1 MSSAIFLGIDL
12 GTSGV
17 RGSAI
22 ATQGNELATARM
34 ALPRIQQPSDW
45 QHAAFDV
52 IRQLCD
58 QVESGLIQA
67 IAIDGTSG
75 TVMLCDDTGE
85 PCSPALM
92 YYDQSCTDEAEEINR
107 HAPEDSAARGASSSL
122 AKALYL
128 LKNHDHVAHICHQ
141 ADWIAGRLC
150 GRFDISDENN
160 CLKLGYDPV
169 NREWPGW
176 LAGPGIDSTLLPRV
190 YAPGTTIAPVDKNI
204 AQQLGMPA
212 HCRLVAGTTDSIA
225 AFIATGACE
234 TGEAVTSLGS
244 TLVLKLISARPVF
257 SSRLGVYSH
266 RLGDSWLA
274 GGASNSGGKVLLKYF
289 DQARMDEM
297 TPLLEPGAPT
307 GLDYYPLAQAGERFP
322 RNDPELQPL
331 LEPRPNDEVKFF
343 QAMLEGIASIEAEGY
358 RSLSQLGAPA
368 VIKVF
373 TSGGGSSNPA
383 WRKIRELKLGV
394 PVEIAEHSEASYG
407 AALLAMR
414 ACVQATP
421 VIPEKI

>member
-22 ATQGNELATARM
+22 DTQGNELATARM
-34 ALPRIQQPSDW
+34 ALPRIQQPPDW
-45 QHAAFDV
+45 QLAAFDI

-58 QVESGLIQA
+58 QLESGLIQA

-92 YYDQSCTDEAEEINR
+92 YYDQSCTEEAEAIDR

-122 AKALYL
+122 AKVLYL
-128 LKNHDHVAHICHQ
+128 LKNHGHAAHICHQ
-141 ADWIAGRLC
+141 ADWIAGLLC
-150 GRFDISDENN
+150 GHFDISDENN

-169 NREWPGW
+169 KREWPSW
-176 LAGPGIDSTLLPRV
+176 LTGLGIDSTLLPRTYV
-190 YAPGTTIAPVDKNI
+190 PGTTIAPVDKNI

-225 AFIATGACE
+225 AFIATGASE

-244 TLVLKLISARPVF
+244 TLVLKLISDKPVF

-289 DQARMDEM
+289 DQTRMDEM

-307 GLDYYPLAQAGERFP
+307 GLDYYPLTQAGERFP
-322 RNDPELQPL
+322 RNDPGLQPL
-331 LEPRPNDEVKFF
+331 LEPRPDDEVKFF
-343 QAMLEGIASIEAEGY
+343 QAMLEGIASIEDEGY
-358 RSLSQLGAPA
+358 RALSQLGAPA
-368 VIKVF
+368 ITKVF

-414 ACVQATP
+414 ARTVNSEQ
-421 VIPEKI
+421 

>member
-1 MSSAIFLGIDL
+1 VSSSIFLGIDL

-22 ATQGNELATARM
+22 DTQGKELATAKIP
-34 ALPRIQQPSDW
+34 LPHIQQPSDW
-45 QHAAFDV
+45 QHAAFNV
-52 IRQLCD
+52 IRLLCD
-58 QVESGLIQA
+58 QLESELIQS

-75 TVMLCDDTGE
+75 TVMLCDDDGE

-92 YYDQSCTDEAEEINR
+92 YNDQSCSDEAEDINC
-107 HAPEDSAARGASSSL
+107 HAPEDSAARGASASL

-128 LKNHDHVAHICHQ
+128 LKTNRNAAHICHQ
-141 ADWIAGRLC
+141 ADWIAGQLC

-169 NREWPGW
+169 KREWPTW
-176 LAGPGIDSTLLPRV
+176 LAELDIDRTLLPQV
-190 YAPGTTIAPVDKNI
+190 YVPATVITTVDNNV
-204 AQQLGMPA
+204 AQRLGMPA

-225 AFIATGACE
+225 AFIATGASE
-234 TGEAVTSLGS
+234 IGEAVTSLGS
-244 TLVLKLISARPVF
+244 TLVLKLISSKPVF
-257 SSRLGVYSH
+257 SSQLGVYSH
-266 RLGDSWLA
+266 RLGDTWLA

-289 DQARMDEM
+289 DQARMNEM
-297 TPLLEPGAPT
+297 TPMLEPEAPT

-322 RNDPELQPL
+322 RNDPGLQPIL
-331 LEPRPNDEVKFF
+331 DPRPDNEVKFF
-343 QAMLEGIASIEAEGY
+343 QAMLEGIANIEAEGY
-358 RSLSQLGAPA
+358 RALSQLGAPA
-368 VIKVF
+368 VSKIF

-414 ACVQATP
+414 ATV
-421 VIPEKI
+421 

>member
-1 MSSAIFLGIDL
+1 VSSAIFLGIDL

-22 ATQGNELATARM
+22 DTQGKELAIART

-45 QHAAFDV
+45 QHASFDV

-58 QVESGLIQA
+58 QVDSGLIQS

-75 TVMLCDDTGE
+75 TVMLCNDTGE

-92 YYDQSCTDEAEEINR
+92 YYDQSCTDEAEVINR

-128 LKNHDHVAHICHQ
+128 LKNHDHAAHICHQ
-141 ADWIAGRLC
+141 TDWIAGQLC
-150 GRFDISDENN
+150 GLFDISDENI
-160 CLKLGYDPV
+160 CLTLGYDPV
-169 NREWPGW
+169 NREWPKLLTG
-176 LAGPGIDSTLLPRV
+176 LGMDCTLLPRTYV
-190 YAPGTTIAPVDKNI
+190 PGTTIAPVDINI
-204 AQQLGMPA
+204 AQQLGIPA

-234 TGEAVTSLGS
+234 TGQAVTSLGS
-244 TLVLKLISARPVF
+244 TLVLKLISDKPVF

-289 DQARMDEM
+289 DQTRMDEM
-297 TPLLEPGAPT
+297 TPLLEPGTPT

-322 RNDPELQPL
+322 RNDPGLQPL
-331 LEPRPNDEVKFF
+331 LDPRPDDEVKFF

-358 RSLSQLGAPA
+358 RALSQLGAPA
-368 VIKVF
+368 VTKVF

-407 AALLAMR
+407 TALLAMR
-414 ACVQATP
+414 AIV
-421 VIPEKI
+421 

>member
-1 MSSAIFLGIDL
+1 MKSAIFIGIDL
-12 GTSGV
+12 GTSGA

-22 ATQGNELATARM
+22 DTQGNELATARI

-45 QHAAFDV
+45 QHAAFEV
-52 IRQLCD
+52 ISRLCD
-58 QVESGLIQA
+58 QVESGLIQS

-75 TVMLCDDTGE
+75 TVLLCDDNGE
-85 PCSPALM
+85 PCSQALM
-92 YYDQSCTDEAEEINR
+92 YDDQGCTEEAEEIDR

-128 LKNHDHVAHICHQ
+128 LKNHDNAAHICHQ

-169 NREWPGW
+169 RREWPSWIAG
-176 LAGPGIDSTLLPRV
+176 LAINSTLFPRA
-190 YAPGTTIAPVDKNI
+190 YIPGTAVTPVNKNV

-244 TLVLKLISARPVF
+244 TLVLKLISGKPVF

-274 GGASNSGGKVLLKYF
+274 GGASNSGGKVLLQYF

-297 TPLLEPGAPT
+297 TPLLEPGTPT

-322 RNDPELQPL
+322 RNDPGLKPM
-331 LEPRPNDEVKFF
+331 LEPRPDDEVKFF
-343 QAMLEGIASIEAEGY
+343 QAMLEGIAGIEAEGY
-358 RSLSQLGAPA
+358 RALSQLGAPQLK
-368 VIKVF
+368 KVF

-407 AALLAMR
+407 VALLAMR
-414 ACVQATP
+414 AIVQATS
-421 VIPEKI
+421 VIVE

>member
-1 MSSAIFLGIDL
+1 MQVEQEHDRVSSAIVLGIDL

-22 ATQGNELATARM
+22 DTQGNELATARIP
-34 ALPRIQQPSDW
+34 LPRMQQPSDW
-45 QHAAFDV
+45 RHAAFDV
-52 IRQLCD
+52 IRRLCD
-58 QVESGLIQA
+58 QVDPGLIQA

-75 TVMLCDDTGE
+75 TVMLCDDDGE

-92 YYDQSCTDEAEEINR
+92 YYDQSCTDEAEEISR
-107 HAPEDSAARGASSSL
+107 HAPEDSAARGAGSSL
-122 AKALYL
+122 ARVLHL
-128 LKNHDHVAHICHQ
+128 LKNHDNAAHICHQ
-141 ADWIAGRLC
+141 ADWVAGQLC

-169 NREWPGW
+169 RREWPGW

-190 YAPGTTIAPVDKNI
+190 YVPGTTIAPVDNKL

-212 HCRLVAGTTDSIA
+212 DCRLVAGTTDSIA
-225 AFIATGACE
+225 AFIATGASE

-244 TLVLKLISARPVF
+244 TLVLKLISDKPVF

-274 GGASNSGGKVLLKYF
+274 GGASNSGGKVLLRYF
-289 DQARMDEM
+289 DPARMDAM
-297 TPLLEPGAPT
+297 TPLLEPDTPT
-307 GLDYYPLAQAGERFP
+307 GLDYYPLVQAGERFP
-322 RNDPELQPL
+322 RNDPGLQPV
-331 LEPRPNDEVKFF
+331 LEPRPPDEVKFF
-343 QAMLEGIASIEAEGY
+343 QALLEGIASIEAEGY
-358 RSLSQLGAPA
+358 RALTELGAPA
-368 VIKVF
+368 VTKVF

-383 WRKIRELKLGV
+383 WRKIRERKLDV
-394 PVEIAEHSEASYG
+394 AVEIAAHSEASYG

-414 ACVQATP
+414 AIA
-421 VIPEKI
+421 

>member
-22 ATQGNELATARM
+22 DVQGNEVATARID
-34 ALPRIQQPSDW
+34 LPRMQQPSDW
-45 QHAAFDV
+45 QQATFEV
-52 IRQLCD
+52 IHQLCD
-58 QVESGLIQA
+58 RVESRLIQS

-75 TVMLCDDTGE
+75 TVMLCDQDGE

-92 YYDQSCTDEAEEINR
+92 YDDQSCTDEAEEISR

-122 AKALYL
+122 AKALHL
-128 LKNHDHVAHICHQ
+128 LNNHDNAAHICHQ

-169 NREWPGW
+169 KREWPGW
-176 LAGPGIDSTLLPRV
+176 LSGPGIDSRLLPRV
-190 YAPGTTIAPVDKNI
+190 YVPGTAITPLDNNV
-204 AQQLGMPA
+204 AQQLGLPA
-212 HCRLVAGTTDSIA
+212 HCLLVAGTTDSIA

-274 GGASNSGGKVLLKYF
+274 GGASNSGGKVLLQYF
-289 DQARMDEM
+289 DPARMDEM
-297 TPLLEPGAPT
+297 TPLLEPGTPT
-307 GLDYYPLAQAGERFP
+307 GLDYYPLVQAGERFP
-322 RNDPELQPL
+322 RNDPGLQPM
-331 LEPRPNDEVKFF
+331 LEPRPDDEVKFF
-343 QAMLEGIASIEAEGY
+343 QAMLEGIAAIEAEGY
-358 RSLSQLGAPA
+358 RALSQLGAPQLKK
-368 VIKVF
+368 VI

-383 WRKIRELKLGV
+383 WRKIREQKLGV

-414 ACVQATP
+414 AIVQATSMI
-421 VIPEKI
+421 VE